1 MNIPTIE
8 SLITCHPSDTFMWIR
23 DNPSFREFNWLLLAQ
38 VCGHM
43 SYDQKI
49 LPEDQLLWAK
59 ASIVVY
65 DILADCP
72 DPHKNSFEVS
82 AMYVR
87 LKAIINHGEVSG
99 DAIRDVKT
107 ITDWFQKRL
116 TLSFEEYQRR
126 AAGWPAT
133 PELEKLR
140 MLRGLKNRINV
151 IQFAA
156 KAGLIKDK
164 SILRWIGIRKMLP

>member
-1 MNIPTIE
+1 MNTPAVE
-8 SLITCHPSDTFMWIR
+8 SLITCHPSDTLMWIR
-23 DNPSFREFNWLLLAQ
+23 DNLSFRGFNWLLLAQ
-38 VCGHM
+38 VCGRN

-49 LPEDQLLWAK
+49 PPEDQLLWAK
-59 ASIVVY
+59 ASVLVY

-72 DPHKNSFEVS
+72 DPHRNSFEVS

-87 LKAIINHGEVSG
+87 LNAIINHGEVSG

-116 TLSFEEYQRR
+116 TFSFEEYQRR
-126 AAGWPAT
+126 ATGWPAA

-140 MLRGLKNRINV
+140 MLRSLKNRINV

-164 SILRWIGIRKMLP
+164 TIRRWIGIKKLLP